1 MRRRAIVAAVLA
13 LVGVLASCARVP
25 TSGPVRFEPMGT
37 SSPGRTSIP
46 VLVSGPD
53 PGDSAQQ
60 VARGFLDS
68 MASYQAGQP
77 ISRKYL
83 APSVAE
89 RWQPSGVFVYDSAVW
104 PLSEPEPG
112 RVLIDVP
119 LVAHVGPG
127 GAWTSAHPGE
137 RVKLDLGMTKV
148 DGEWRISNP
157 PDALIMS
164 TFNFNREF
172 AQHNLYFF
180 DPNFEI
186 LVPDPVYLP
195 IRGHLETLLV
205 NALLRGPS
213 PWLRPAV
220 QSALPAGT
228 RLATPAVTVED
239 SVARIDLTGDI
250 ANLSDSQRRFILA
263 QLAWTL
269 GQVPGVRKVEV
280 TSDRV
285 SLGVEDAGVRPESEK
300 WPIYDPMVAGA
311 ARGAYA
317 LSKGRLVI
325 LGPDR
330 TVPVRGPLGQVDLD
344 ARSIAVSLFAER
356 DVAQPREGDKPA
368 SAHWLATVS
377 SDGTT
382 VRVHSSAGETRTVL
396 QGTDIVEPSW
406 DRTGQLW
413 MTDRRGGR
421 ARILVRDLSERL
433 FQVAAPGLT
442 GKDVRAL
449 KVSREGARVAA
460 LVEESGRTNLYVGR
474 IERGDAMNAIR
485 GLRQIR
491 VPLTSMTDLAW
502 ADLDRIVVL
511 GREGESPAR
520 PTLVSVDGSQV
531 EFLGSGPNAHA
542 LAAAPG
548 QPVLLAA
555 EDGRLY
561 VEHSDYRWAVRGEGT
576 CPAYPG

>member
-1 MRRRAIVAAVLA
+1 MRARTVVVVVLA
-13 LVGVLASCARVP
+13 LAGVLAGCARVP
-25 TSGPVRFEPMGT
+25 TTGPVRFEPMGT

-68 MASYQAGQP
+68 MASYQAGHP
-77 ISRKYL
+77 VARKYL
-83 APSVAE
+83 APAVAE
-89 RWQPSGVFVYDSAVW
+89 RWRPSGVFVYDSAAV

-119 LVAHVGPG
+119 MVAHVGPG

-137 RVKLDLGMTKV
+137 KIKLDLGMTKV
-148 DGEWRISNP
+148 DGGWRIGNP

-164 TFNFNREF
+164 TYNFSREF
-172 AQHNLYFF
+172 EQHNLYFF
-180 DPNFEI
+180 DPDFEI

-228 RLATPAVTVED
+228 RLATPAVRIED
-239 SVARIDLTGDI
+239 SVANIDLTGDI
-250 ANLSDSQRRFILA
+250 ASLSETQRRFILA

-285 SLGVEDAGVRPESEK
+285 SLGVEDAGARPESEK
-300 WPIYDPMVAGA
+300 WPIYDPTVAGA

-317 LSKGRLVI
+317 LSNGRLVI

-330 TVPVRGPLGQVDLD
+330 TVPVRGPLGKVDLK

-356 DVAQPREGDKPA
+356 GAGQPMDPDDPA

-382 VRVHSSAGETRTVL
+382 VQVHSSAGEPRTVL
-396 QGTDIVEPSW
+396 RGDDIVEPSW
-406 DRTGQLW
+406 DRMGQLW
-413 MTDRRGGR
+413 ITDRRGGR
-421 ARILVRDLSERL
+421 ARIVVSDLAKRL
-433 FQVAAPGLT
+433 FPVAAPGLT

-460 LVEESGRTNLYVGR
+460 LVQESGRTNLYVGR
-474 IERGDAMNAIR
+474 IERGDTTNAIR
-485 GLRQIR
+485 GLRRLQ
-491 VPLTSMTDLAW
+491 VPLSSMTDLAW

-511 GREGESPAR
+511 GSDGESPAR

-531 EFLGSGPNAHA
+531 EFLGGGPNSHA
-542 LAAAPG
+542 VAAAPG
-548 QPVLLAA
+548 QPVLLAG
-555 EDGRLY
+555 EDGRLHA
-561 VEHSDYRWAVRGEGT
+561 EDSDYLWVVRGEGT